1 MDLCQK
7 NLKLSFRILL
17 DTFLLRWGVRHILL
31 CHSKYPFI
39 SIMDI
44 PAEAVRQEKDIKS
57 TQIGKEEVKLFAD
70 DVILY
75 IENPKESIKTL
86 LELINK
92 FSTIAGYEIQKLL
105 VFYTIVMNN
114 PKIKLRKKKYKI
126 YLI

>member
-1 MDLCQK
+1 
-7 NLKLSFRILL
+7 
-17 DTFLLRWGVRHILL
+17 
-31 CHSKYPFI
+31 
-39 SIMDI
+39 MDI

-126 YLI
+126 YLIWKDICTLVYAALFTVAKILNQPKCSSSLQN